1 MINVEA
7 ETYYEENVFKIAK
20 KKKNQNS
27 RESREKLFKI
37 EKAFSE

>member
-1 MINVEA
+1 MWKPKRA
-7 ETYYEENVFKIAK
+7 TKKTFSKLP

>member
-7 ETYYEENVFKIAK
+7 ETCYEENVFKIA